1 MERPFPA
8 LAILLLGLAPAWAAG
23 LAPAATEGPAAARSR
38 DRTVELLDHRCRSEM
53 GYRQVTLFANGTVRL
68 RQEVEGELQMS
79 LAELPPDRLDGV
91 LNRLLE
97 EDLSEVDAERLTPRG
112 DWIDSCVLRLR
123 LDEAGEELRFSHGP
137 FDALPL
143 ALSRVLAVVAELGEG
158 ALRESSRSLPDGYRP
173 RRGDV
178 LRRVDETLFEV
189 VGFTSDGKGVEL
201 QGVDQPLTLYLAPED
216 LHTLFTALVD
226 RRPALR

>member
-1 MERPFPA
+1 
-8 LAILLLGLAPAWAAG
+8 
-23 LAPAATEGPAAARSR
+23 
-38 DRTVELLDHRCRSEM
+38 
-53 GYRQVTLFANGTVRL
+53 
-68 RQEVEGELQMS
+68 
-79 LAELPPDRLDGV
+79 
-91 LNRLLE
+91 
-97 EDLSEVDAERLTPRG
+97 
-112 DWIDSCVLRLR
+112 
-123 LDEAGEELRFSHGP
+123 
-137 FDALPL
+137 
-143 ALSRVLAVVAELGEG
+143 VVAELGEG